1 MKKVF
6 VKILRKIWNIV
17 PSSLKIFLKPFI
29 INIVKMLY
37 ALFGVQFLPQ
47 PIGKVGVPLFTRPLM
62 KRSFA
67 QQGEDLILDRIITR
81 VLNWD
86 INKTYNYIDVGAYDA
101 VDHSVTYLLYLRGW
115 RGIVFDPSF
124 TTEKSFRF
132 WRKRDKLIRAV
143 VGDEDNTTVDF
154 YIPNSSNGDKS
165 LTSSK
170 YPPIEK
176 IENYEKLTFKQ
187 VNLNKEL
194 RRQGIDKI
202 NFLNLDVEGAE
213 LEIINSFDFEFFK
226 PSIIAIEIHG
236 NNIEEWLQTDEA
248 KIIISK
254 GYQAIGS
261 AVITHFFV
269 RKDEI
274 VK

>member
-1 MKKVF
+1 MKNSII
-6 VKILRKIWNIV
+6 KILKKIRKIL
-17 PSSLKIFLKPFI
+17 PLKLKIFLKPLL
-29 INIVKMLY
+29 INVVKILF
-37 ALFGVQFLPQ
+37 ALLGTQYLPQ
-47 PIGKVGVPLFTRPLM
+47 SIGKVGVPLFTRPLM

-86 INKTYNYIDVGAYDA
+86 TNKDYNYIDVGAYDA
-101 VDHSVTYLLYLRGW
+101 IDHSVTYLLYLRGW
-115 RGIVFDPSF
+115 KGIVFDPSI

-132 WRKRDKLIRAV
+132 WRKRDKFIRAV
-143 VGDEDNTTVDF
+143 VGDEDNTKVNF

-170 YPPIEK
+170 YPPVEK
-176 IENYEKLTFKQ
+176 IENFKKLTFNQ
-187 VNLNKEL
+187 VNLNNEL
-194 RRQGIDKI
+194 KRQGIKKI

-213 LEIINSFDFEFFK
+213 LEIINSFDFEYFK

-248 KIIISK
+248 KTILSK
-254 GYQAIGS
+254 GYQAVGS

-269 RKDEI
+269 RKEEI
-274 VK
+274 V

>member
-1 MKKVF
+1 MFLENK
-6 VKILRKIWNIV
+6 LRKIWNIL
-17 PSSLKIFLKPFI
+17 SSKFKNLFKPFI
-29 INIVKMLY
+29 TSIVKILY
-37 ALFGVQFLPQ
+37 ALLGIQFLYD
-47 PIGKVGVPLFTRPLM
+47 PIGKVGVPFFTRPLI

-67 QQGEDLILDRIITR
+67 QLGEDLILDRIITNI
-81 VLNWD
+81 LKWD
-86 INKTYNYIDVGAYDA
+86 INKNYNYVDVGAYDA
-101 VDHSVTYLLYLRGW
+101 VLHSVTYLLYLRGW
-115 RGIVFDPSF
+115 KGVVFDPSL

-132 WRKRDKLIRAV
+132 WRKRDKFIRAV
-143 VGDEDNTTVDF
+143 VGDKDNTKVNF
-154 YIPNSSNGDKS
+154 YIPCSSNGDKS
-165 LTSSK
+165 TSSSK

-176 IENYEKLTFKQ
+176 IEDYKKLTFRQ
-187 VNLNKEL
+187 VNLNNEL
-194 RRQGIDKI
+194 KRQGINKI

-236 NNIEEWLQTDEA
+236 NNIEEWLQSDVA
-248 KIIISK
+248 KIILSK
-254 GYQAIGS
+254 DYQAVGS